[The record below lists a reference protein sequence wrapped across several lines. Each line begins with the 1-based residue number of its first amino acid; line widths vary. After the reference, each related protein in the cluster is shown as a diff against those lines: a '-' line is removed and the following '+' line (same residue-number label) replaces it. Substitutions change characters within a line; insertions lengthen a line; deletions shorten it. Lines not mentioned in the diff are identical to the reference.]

1 MEDTVMFLIDQ
12 VGFKRVLLASA
23 LLCFLGC
30 GTPRYSIKSDPPG
43 STVVINEKKIGQTPL
58 DVSIKELPDA
68 ENINIEVSKEKYG
81 KFEGIIPG
89 PRIATLGQDVFI
101 KVPKLETDSEI
112 INKRIA
118 ELLHAHQLALRS
130 HFSEAIEAANRII
143 SEDPNLVAAQLLKGS
158 ILFLSKNYTDARTQY
173 NHVLEM
179 DAANQEANQ
188 MLEFMRNLK

>member
-1 MEDTVMFLIDQ
+1 
-12 VGFKRVLLASA
+12 
-23 LLCFLGC
+23 
-30 GTPRYSIKSDPPG
+30 
-43 STVVINEKKIGQTPL
+43 
-58 DVSIKELPDA
+58 
-68 ENINIEVSKEKYG
+68 
-81 KFEGIIPG
+81 
-89 PRIATLGQDVFI
+89 
-101 KVPKLETDSEI
+101 
-112 INKRIA
+112 
-118 ELLHAHQLALRS
+118 LRS